1 MRAQVFDQYGG
12 LDVLDLREV
21 DAPVPGAGE
30 VLVRVAFVSVN
41 PIEWK
46 IRSGA
51 FAAMLPMTFPV
62 ILGNEVSGVVHQV
75 GAGVDEFN
83 VGDRVAGFVRGRGD
97 AEYVVTTPDRLAAV
111 PDALSL
117 RRAATIPQGAE
128 TARRS
133 LDLLQVKP
141 GETVLVNAAAGS
153 VGSAAVQMLVGMGAT
168 VIGTASPDN
177 DDYLR
182 SLGATPVEYGP
193 RLLEQVAEVAPQGID
208 KALDGGARGFVDQAL
223 TLLPP
228 DRIVTI
234 ADFAAV
240 EKGVQLATG
249 DPLDLYADS
258 FRAEI
263 TLAAEGRFATQIAA
277 EFGLEDLP
285 AAQTMSETGHLRG
298 KILVRVADLDAASPS
313 HRV

>member
-62 ILGNEVSGVVHQV
+62 VLGNEVSGVVDQV
-75 GAGVDEFN
+75 GADVDEHS
-83 VGDRVAGFVRGRGD
+83 VGDRVAGFVRGRED

-168 VIGTASPDN
+168 VIGTASPN
-177 DDYLR
+177 NHDYLR

-249 DPLDLYADS
+249 DPVDLYADS

-263 TLAAEGRFATQIAA
+263 TLAAEDRFATQIAA

-313 HRV
+313 HQV

>member
-30 VLVRVAFVSVN
+30 VLVRVAMVSVN

-62 ILGNEVSGVVHQV
+62 ILGNEVSDVVHQV
-75 GAGVDEFN
+75 GADVDEFS

-141 GETVLVNAAAGS
+141 GETVLV
-153 VGSAAVQMLVGMGAT
+153 GMGAT
-168 VIGTASPDN
+168 VIGTASPN
-177 DDYLR
+177 NHDYLR
-182 SLGATPVEYGP
+182 TLGATPVEYGP
-193 RLLEQVAEVAPQGID
+193 DLLEQVAEVAPQGID

-249 DPLDLYADS
+249 DPVDLYADS

-285 AAQTMSETGHLRG
+285 AAQTISETGHLRG

>member
-1 MRAQVFDQYGG
+1 
-12 LDVLDLREV
+12 V

-75 GAGVDEFN
+75 GADVDEFS

-168 VIGTASPDN
+168 VIGTASPN
-177 DDYLR
+177 NHDYLR

-240 EKGVQLATG
+240 EKGVQLATWRSVGPLRRLAPRG
-249 DPLDLYADS
+249 DRARRRRPLRYPDRS
-258 FRAEI
+258 RVRFRGSA
-263 TLAAEGRFATQIAA
+263 G
-277 EFGLEDLP
+277 
-285 AAQTMSETGHLRG
+285 
-298 KILVRVADLDAASPS
+298 SPDNERDRTPTRQDPGTS
-313 HRV
+313 RRPR

>member
-21 DAPVPGAGE
+21 DAPVPGAVE

-62 ILGNEVSGVVHQV
+62 VLGNEVSGVVDQV
-75 GAGVDEFN
+75 GADVDEFS

-168 VIGTASPDN
+168 VIGTTSPN
-177 DDYLR
+177 NHDYLR

-193 RLLEQVAEVAPQGID
+193 RLLEQVAKVAPQGID
-208 KALDGGARGFVDQAL
+208 KALDGGARGFVGQAL

-263 TLAAEGRFATQIAA
+263 VLAAEDRFATQIAA
-277 EFGLEDLP
+277 EFGFEDLP
-285 AAQTMSETGHLRG
+285 AAQTMSETGHLCG
-298 KILVRVADLDAASPS
+298 KILVRVADLDEATPS

>member
-12 LDVLDLREV
+12 VDVLQVREV
-21 DAPVPGAGE
+21 DTPVPGAGE

-75 GAGVDEFN
+75 GADVTEFS

-97 AEYVVTTPDRLAAV
+97 AEYVITTADRLAAV

-117 RRAATIPQGAE
+117 RAAATIPQGAE

-153 VGSAAVQMLVGMGAT
+153 VGSAAVQMLVAMGAT
-168 VIGTASPDN
+168 VIGTASPN
-177 DDYLR
+177 NHDYVR
-182 SLGATPVEYGP
+182 SLGATPVQYGTD
-193 RLLEQVAEVAPQGID
+193 LLAQVAQAAPGGID
-208 KALDGGARGFVDQAL
+208 KALDGGGRGFVDQAL

-228 DRIVTI
+228 EQIITI
-234 ADFAAV
+234 ADFSAG

-258 FRAEI
+258 FRPQI
-263 TLAAEGRFATQIAA
+263 TLAAVGNFATQIAA
-277 EFGLEDLP
+277 EFPFEDL
-285 AAQTMSETGHLRG
+285 AAAHTMSEAGHLRG
-298 KILVRVADLDAASPS
+298 KILVRVADLDADTPS
-313 HRV
+313 SGA

>member
-133 LDLLQVKP
+133 LDLLEVKP

-263 TLAAEGRFATQIAA
+263 TLAAEGRFATQVAA

>member
-62 ILGNEVSGVVHQV
+62 ILGNEVSGVVRQV

-168 VIGTASPDN
+168 VIGTASPN
-177 DDYLR
+177 NHDYLR

-277 EFGLEDLP
+277 EFGFEDLP